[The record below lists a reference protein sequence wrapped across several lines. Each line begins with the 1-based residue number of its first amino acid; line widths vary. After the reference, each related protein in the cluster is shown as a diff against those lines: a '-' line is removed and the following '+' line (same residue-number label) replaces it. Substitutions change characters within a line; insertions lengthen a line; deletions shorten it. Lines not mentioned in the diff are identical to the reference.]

1 MKKHSMNC
9 LEHEDGTS
17 RMMVTL
23 TDDLIKI
30 LKQKS
35 KETFGNRKG
44 ALSMY
49 VEMLLRNSLGL
60 STKGVEEV

>member
-1 MKKHSMNC
+1 MRKPLPSFS
-9 LEHEDGTS
+9 EPEDKTS

-30 LKQKS
+30 LKRKS

-49 VEMLLRNSLGL
+49 VEMLLRTSLGL